1 MKQGNLAGKVVL
13 ITGASN
19 GIGKETAFLFAKEE
33 CKLAITYNKGEKE
46 AQEIAK
52 KCVELGSLGVL
63 VVKLDVM
70 DYNSIKSSVKQ
81 IIGKY
86 GRIDILVNNAGII
99 DWKPFDEQSI
109 KSIQDQ
115 ARTNLEGLIMMTREC
130 FSFIKETIINISS
143 GAGKQGFGDLT
154 TYCATKF
161 GVRGF
166 SQALADGYPKL
177 RIYSVNPGMTAT
189 RMTGNKGVPAEK
201 VAEVIVNTAKGKYN
215 VENGGDVDV
224 WKVMNVGM
232 Y

>member
-1 MKQGNLAGKVVL
+1 MKQSTLAGKVVV

-19 GIGKETAFLFAKEE
+19 GIGRETAILFAKEG
-33 CKLAITYNKGEKE
+33 CKLAITYHKDEKE
-46 AQEIAK
+46 AKETAK

-63 VVKLDVM
+63 VVKLDVRE
-70 DYNSIKSSVKQ
+70 YNSIKSAVKQ
-81 IIGKY
+81 IISKY
-86 GRIDILVNNAGII
+86 AEIDVLINNAGVI

-109 KSIQDQ
+109 GSIQNQ
-115 ARTNLEGLIMMTREC
+115 VRTNLEGLIMMTREC
-130 FSFIKETIINISS
+130 YSFIKETIINISS

-166 SQALADGYPKL
+166 TQAMADGYPKL

-189 RMTGNKGVPAEK
+189 RMTDYKGVPASG
-201 VAEVIVNTAKGKYN
+201 VASVIVNTAKGKYN
-215 VENGGDVDV
+215 VQSGGDVDV
-224 WKVMNVGM
+224 WKVMGTGM